1 MGPVLGSLVKLQS
14 VENRLRAVKTKL
26 LRCRRG
32 VIFQENQLRVL
43 QNELEAKLEEI
54 RLTRIQADRLELELK
69 SRDEHIAK
77 FRAALNV
84 AKSNKEYSAILT
96 ELNTS
101 KADNSKLETQVLDLM
116 KNIET
121 DEATC
126 IETQQQ
132 IDQQKEKLNQVRK
145 ETEIKAGE
153 YEKQIDEIQSEWDVS
168 SASIPQDTLEMFKR
182 VADTYD
188 GEALAAAE
196 EQGRLKNQSFSCG
209 GCFMGLTA
217 ETVNQLMTKDDI
229 IRCSNCSR
237 ILVLKDS
244 EI

>member
-1 MGPVLGSLVKLQS
+1 MGPVLGSLAKLQS
-14 VENRLRAVKTKL
+14 VENRLRAVKSKL

-43 QNELEAKLEEI
+43 QNELEAKIEEI

-101 KADNSKLETQVLDLM
+101 KADNSKLESQVLDLM

-121 DEATC
+121 DEAGC
-126 IETQQQ
+126 AEMGQQ
-132 IDQQKEKLNQVRK
+132 IDQQKEQLNRVRK
-145 ETEIKAGE
+145 ETEVKAAE
-153 YEKQIDEIQSEWDVS
+153 YEKQIGEIQVEWDN
-168 SASIPQDTLEMFKR
+168 AAESIPPDALEMFKR

-188 GEALAAAE
+188 GEAIAVAE
-196 EQGRLKNQSFSCG
+196 QQGIKNQSYSCG

-217 ETVNQLMTKDDI
+217 ETVNQLMTNDEI

>member
-26 LRCRRG
+26 SRCRRG

-43 QNELEAKLEEI
+43 QNELEAKLEEV
-54 RLTRIQADRLELELK
+54 RLTRVQADRLELELK
-69 SRDEHIAK
+69 GRDEHIAK

-101 KADNSKLETQVLDLM
+101 KADNSKLEGQVLDLM
-116 KNIET
+116 KNIEA
-121 DEATC
+121 DEAAC
-126 IETQQQ
+126 VEIQQQ

-145 ETEIKAGE
+145 DTEIKAGE
-153 YEKQIDEIQSEWDVS
+153 YEKQIDEIQSEWNAS
-168 SASIPQDTLEMFKR
+168 AASIPPDALEMFKR

-188 GEALAAAE
+188 GEALAVAE

-229 IRCSNCSR
+229 IRCSSCSR

>member
-1 MGPVLGSLVKLQS
+1 MSSNYCACTCQHYDGQNYDNAFNSLL
-14 VENRLRAVKTKL
+14 
-26 LRCRRG
+26 
-32 VIFQENQLRVL
+32 FQENQLRVL
-43 QNELEAKLEEI
+43 QNEFEAKLEEI

-101 KADNSKLETQVLDLM
+101 KADNSKLEGQVLDLM

-121 DEATC
+121 DEAAC
-126 IETQQQ
+126 VEAQQQ

-145 ETEIKAGE
+145 ETEIKSAE
-153 YEKQIDEIQSEWDVS
+153 YEKQIDEIQSEWNES
-168 SASIPQDTLEMFKR
+168 SASIPEDVLEMFKR

-188 GEALAAAE
+188 GEALAVAE